1 MEVPVKQKLPLKK
14 SKIGFPN
21 LKNMKQHPPHIEMI
35 KKVAR
40 RLGALRPKVVFLGG
54 SSTGFHITD
63 KAAPEVRATKDVD
76 IIVEVASRVE
86 YHQLENTLRE
96 LGFFQKIIAD
106 DPICRWYISKRK
118 KHHTVNAQ
126 KRKKPR
132 HSRLQAGKKVELSTP
147 VSD

>member
-1 MEVPVKQKLPLKK
+1 MEGPVKQKLPLKK

-63 KAAPEVRATKDVD
+63 
-76 IIVEVASRVE
+76 
-86 YHQLENTLRE
+86 
-96 LGFFQKIIAD
+96 
-106 DPICRWYISKRK
+106 RK
-118 KHHTVNAQ
+118 KVGSAFRTIKEPTCVFD
-126 KRKKPR
+126 KYLK
-132 HSRLQAGKKVELSTP
+132 
-147 VSD
+147 